1 MARANAI
8 PTKLTTRQ
16 GSAFMST
23 GHVDKHQRLL
33 SVNGDI
39 DAVDALETASA
50 MLQATFDLLH
60 DAGMA
65 GNNDQGLQGNS
76 ACLVLHTLETVHAL
90 IDSVGQG
97 LEEAQQ

>member
-1 MARANAI
+1 MARANPI
-8 PTKLTTRQ
+8 PKMTTRQ

-23 GHVDKHQRLL
+23 GHISKGQYLL

-39 DAVDALETASA
+39 DALDALETAST
-50 MLQATFDLLH
+50 MLQSTFDLIH

-76 ACLVLHTLETVHAL
+76 AWLVLHTLQTVHAL